1 MSLQDTFEQLQSFDF
16 NDLDV
21 NNIGSWPRAIKI
33 ILMLLVFSI
42 ALGGGYYYY
51 LTDKQSLL
59 ARAESKEQNLRN
71 DYGKKAAQAVNL
83 DAYRAQ
89 KIQMENTFG
98 ALVKQLPSDTEVPGL
113 LEDITRTA
121 IDNDLT
127 IESIDLAPEKVTEFY
142 AELPIDITVEG
153 DYHKI
158 GSFVSGVANL
168 SRIVTL
174 HDFNIVP
181 AGSVQNLKMNI
192 RAKTYRYLD
201 DNEDG

>member
-1 MSLQDTFEQLQSFDF
+1 MALQDTIDQLQSFDF
-16 NDLDV
+16 NDLDL
-21 NNIGSWPRAIKI
+21 NNIGTWPTPIKL
-33 ILMLLVFSI
+33 ILMLVVFLLV
-42 ALGGGYYYY
+42 LGGGYYYY
-51 LTDKQSLL
+51 LTDKQTILEQ
-59 ARAESKEQNLRN
+59 AESKELSLKN
-71 DYGKKAAQAVNL
+71 DYEKKSSQAANL
-83 DAYRAQ
+83 EAYRDQ

-127 IESIDLAPEKVTEFY
+127 IESIDLGAERVTEFY

-174 HDFNIVP
+174 HDFNISP

-192 RAKTYRYLD
+192 RAKTYRYLND
-201 DNEDG
+201 EEG

>member
-42 ALGGGYYYY
+42 VLGVGYYYY

-98 ALVKQLPSDTEVPGL
+98 ALIKQLPSDTEVPGL

>member
-1 MSLQDTFEQLQSFDF
+1 
-16 NDLDV
+16 
-21 NNIGSWPRAIKI
+21 
-33 ILMLLVFSI
+33 
-42 ALGGGYYYY
+42 
-51 LTDKQSLL
+51 
-59 ARAESKEQNLRN
+59 
-71 DYGKKAAQAVNL
+71 
-83 DAYRAQ
+83 
-89 KIQMENTFG
+89 MENTFG

-127 IESIDLAPEKVTEFY
+127 IESIDLAQERITEFY
-142 AELPIDITVEG
+142 AELPIDIIVEG

-174 HDFNIVP
+174 HDFNITP
-181 AGSVQNLKMNI
+181 SGSVQNLTMNI

-201 DNEDG
+201 DEED

>member
-1 MSLQDTFEQLQSFDF
+1 MALQDTLEQLQSFDF
-16 NDLDV
+16 NDLDL
-21 NNIGSWPRAIKI
+21 NNIGTWPTPIKL
-33 ILMLLVFSI
+33 ILMLVVFSLV
-42 ALGGGYYYY
+42 LGGGYYYY
-51 LTDKQSLL
+51 LTDKQTVLEQ
-59 ARAESKEQNLRN
+59 AETKEQSLKN
-71 DYGKKAAQAVNL
+71 DYEKKSAQAANL
-83 DAYRAQ
+83 EAYREQ

-98 ALVKQLPSDTEVPGL
+98 ALVKQLPSETEVPGL

-127 IESIDLAPEKVTEFY
+127 IESIDLGTERVTEFY

-174 HDFNIVP
+174 HDFNISP

-201 DNEDG
+201 DEEG

>member
-1 MSLQDTFEQLQSFDF
+1 MALQDTLEQLQSFDF
-16 NDLDV
+16 NDLDL
-21 NNIGSWPRAIKI
+21 NNIGTWPTPIKL
-33 ILMLLVFSI
+33 ILMLVVFSLV
-42 ALGGGYYYY
+42 LGGGYYYY
-51 LTDKQSLL
+51 LTDKQTVLEQ
-59 ARAESKEQNLRN
+59 AETKEQSLKN
-71 DYGKKAAQAVNL
+71 DYEKKSSQAANL
-83 DAYRAQ
+83 EAYREQ

-98 ALVKQLPSDTEVPGL
+98 ALVKQLPSETEVPGL

-127 IESIDLAPEKVTEFY
+127 IESIDLGAERVTEFY

-174 HDFNIVP
+174 HDFNISP

-201 DNEDG
+201 DEEG

>member
-1 MSLQDTFEQLQSFDF
+1 MALQDTLEQLQSFDF
-16 NDLDV
+16 NELDL
-21 NNIGSWPRAIKI
+21 NNIGTWPTPIKL
-33 ILMLLVFSI
+33 ILMLVVFSLV
-42 ALGGGYYYY
+42 LGGGYYYY
-51 LTDKQSLL
+51 LTDKQTVLEQ
-59 ARAESKEQNLRN
+59 AETKEQSLKN
-71 DYGKKAAQAVNL
+71 DYEKKSAQAANL
-83 DAYRAQ
+83 EAYREQ

-98 ALVKQLPSDTEVPGL
+98 ALVKQLPSETEVPGL

-127 IESIDLAPEKVTEFY
+127 IESIDLGAERVTEFY

-174 HDFNIVP
+174 HDFNISP

-201 DNEDG
+201 DEEG

>member
-1 MSLQDTFEQLQSFDF
+1 MALQHTLEQLQSFDF
-16 NDLDV
+16 NDLDL
-21 NNIGSWPRAIKI
+21 NNIGTWPTPIKL
-33 ILMLLVFSI
+33 ILMLVVFSLV
-42 ALGGGYYYY
+42 LGGGYYYY
-51 LTDKQSLL
+51 LTDKQTVLEQ
-59 ARAESKEQNLRN
+59 AETKEQSLKN
-71 DYGKKAAQAVNL
+71 DYEKKSAQAANL
-83 DAYRAQ
+83 EAYREQ

-98 ALVKQLPSDTEVPGL
+98 ALVKQLPSETEVPGL

-127 IESIDLAPEKVTEFY
+127 IESIDLGAERVTEFY

-174 HDFNIVP
+174 HDFNITP

-201 DNEDG
+201 DEEG

>member
-1 MSLQDTFEQLQSFDF
+1 MALQDTLEQLQSFDF
-16 NDLDV
+16 NDLDL
-21 NNIGSWPRAIKI
+21 NNIGTWPTPIKL
-33 ILMLLVFSI
+33 ILMLLVFLLV
-42 ALGGGYYYY
+42 LGGGYYYY
-51 LTDKQSLL
+51 LTDKQAVLEKAAAQELSL
-59 ARAESKEQNLRN
+59 KN
-71 DYGKKAAQAVNL
+71 DYEKKSSQAANL
-83 DAYRAQ
+83 EAYRDQ

-127 IESIDLAPEKVTEFY
+127 IESIDLAAERVTEFY

-174 HDFNIVP
+174 HDFNISP
-181 AGSVQNLKMNI
+181 SGSVQNLKMNI

-201 DNEDG
+201 DEEG

>member
-21 NNIGSWPRAIKI
+21 NNIGSWPGVIKI

-42 ALGGGYYYY
+42 VLGGGYYYY
-51 LTDKQSLL
+51 LTDKQTLL

-71 DYGKKAAQAVNL
+71 DYEKKAAQAVNL

-89 KIQMENTFG
+89 KIQMEKTFG

-201 DNEDG
+201 DNEEG

>member
-1 MSLQDTFEQLQSFDF
+1 MALQDTLEQLQSFDF
-16 NDLDV
+16 NDLDL
-21 NNIGSWPRAIKI
+21 NNIGTWPTPIKL
-33 ILMLLVFSI
+33 ILMLVVFSLV
-42 ALGGGYYYY
+42 LGGGYYYY
-51 LTDKQSLL
+51 LTDKQTVLEQ
-59 ARAESKEQNLRN
+59 AETKEQSLKN
-71 DYGKKAAQAVNL
+71 DYEKKSAQAANL
-83 DAYRAQ
+83 EAYREQ

-98 ALVKQLPSDTEVPGL
+98 ALVKQLPSETEVPGL

-127 IESIDLAPEKVTEFY
+127 IESIDLGAERITEFY

-174 HDFNIVP
+174 HDFNISP

-201 DNEDG
+201 DEEG

>member
-1 MSLQDTFEQLQSFDF
+1 MALQDTLEQLQSFDF
-16 NDLDV
+16 NALDL
-21 NNIGSWPRAIKI
+21 NNIGTWPTPIKL
-33 ILMLLVFSI
+33 ILMLLVFLLV
-42 ALGGGYYYY
+42 LGGGYFYY
-51 LTDKQSLL
+51 LTDKQTVLEQ
-59 ARAESKEQNLRN
+59 AEAQEVNLKN
-71 DYGKKAAQAVNL
+71 DYEKKSSQAANL
-83 DAYRAQ
+83 EAYRDQ

-127 IESIDLAPEKVTEFY
+127 IESIDLGAERVTEFY

-174 HDFNIVP
+174 HDFNISP
-181 AGSVQNLKMNI
+181 SGSVQNLKMNI
-192 RAKTYRYLD
+192 RAKTYRYLND
-201 DNEDG
+201 EEG

>member
-1 MSLQDTFEQLQSFDF
+1 MALQDTLEQLQSFDF
-16 NDLDV
+16 NDLDL
-21 NNIGSWPRAIKI
+21 NNIGTWPTPIKL
-33 ILMLLVFSI
+33 ILMLVVFSLV
-42 ALGGGYYYY
+42 LGGGYYYY
-51 LTDKQSLL
+51 LTDKQTVLEQ
-59 ARAESKEQNLRN
+59 AETKEQSLKN
-71 DYGKKAAQAVNL
+71 DYEKKSAQAANL
-83 DAYRAQ
+83 EAYRAQ

-127 IESIDLAPEKVTEFY
+127 IESIDLGAERITEFY

-174 HDFNIVP
+174 HDFNISP

-201 DNEDG
+201 DEEG

>member
-21 NNIGSWPRAIKI
+21 NNIGSWPRVIKI

-42 ALGGGYYYY
+42 VLGGGYYYY
-51 LTDKQSLL
+51 LTDKQTLL

-71 DYGKKAAQAVNL
+71 DYEKKAAQAVNL

-89 KIQMENTFG
+89 KIQMEKTFG
-98 ALVKQLPSDTEVPGL
+98 ALIKQLPSDTEVPGL

-127 IESIDLAPEKVTEFY
+127 IESIDLAAEKITEFY

-192 RAKTYRYLD
+192 RAKTYRYLGD
-201 DNEDG
+201 DEEG

>member
-1 MSLQDTFEQLQSFDF
+1 MALQDTLEQLQSFDF
-16 NDLDV
+16 NELDL
-21 NNIGSWPRAIKI
+21 NNIGTWPTPIKL
-33 ILMLLVFSI
+33 ILMLLVFLLV
-42 ALGGGYYYY
+42 LGGGYFYY
-51 LTDKQSLL
+51 LTDKQAVLEQ
-59 ARAESKEQNLRN
+59 AEANEVNLKN
-71 DYGKKAAQAVNL
+71 DYEKKSSQAANL
-83 DAYRAQ
+83 EAYRDQ
-89 KIQMENTFG
+89 KIQMENTLG

-127 IESIDLAPEKVTEFY
+127 IESIDLGSERVTEFY

-174 HDFNIVP
+174 HDFNISP
-181 AGSVQNLKMNI
+181 SGSVQNLKMNI
-192 RAKTYRYLD
+192 RAKTYRYLND
-201 DNEDG
+201 EEG

>member
-16 NDLDV
+16 NELDV
-21 NNIGSWPRAIKI
+21 NNIGAWPGAIKV

-42 ALGGGYYYY
+42 VLGGGYYYY
-51 LTDKQSLL
+51 LTDKQTMLE
-59 ARAESKEQNLRN
+59 RAETKEQNLRN
-71 DYGKKAAQAVNL
+71 DYEKKAAQAVNL
-83 DAYRAQ
+83 DAYRDQ
-89 KIQMENTFG
+89 KTQMENTFG

-127 IESIDLAPEKVTEFY
+127 IESIDLGSENITEFY

-174 HDFNIVP
+174 HDFTIAP
-181 AGSVQNLKMNI
+181 SGSVQNLKMNI

-201 DNEDG
+201 DEDD

>member
-1 MSLQDTFEQLQSFDF
+1 MALQDTLEQLQSFDF
-16 NDLDV
+16 NDLDL
-21 NNIGSWPRAIKI
+21 NNIGTWPTPIKL
-33 ILMLLVFSI
+33 ILMLVVFSLV
-42 ALGGGYYYY
+42 LGGGYYYY
-51 LTDKQSLL
+51 LTDKQTVLEQ
-59 ARAESKEQNLRN
+59 AETKEQSLKN
-71 DYGKKAAQAVNL
+71 DYEKKSAQAANL
-83 DAYRAQ
+83 EAYRAQ

-98 ALVKQLPSDTEVPGL
+98 ALVKQLPSETEVPGL

-127 IESIDLAPEKVTEFY
+127 IESIDLGAERITEFY

-174 HDFNIVP
+174 HDFNISP

-201 DNEDG
+201 DEEG

>member
-1 MSLQDTFEQLQSFDF
+1 MALQDTLEQLQSFDF
-16 NDLDV
+16 NDLDL
-21 NNIGSWPRAIKI
+21 NNIGTWPTPIKL
-33 ILMLLVFSI
+33 ILMLVVFSLV
-42 ALGGGYYYY
+42 LGGGYYYY
-51 LTDKQSLL
+51 LTDKQTVLEQ
-59 ARAESKEQNLRN
+59 AETKEQSLKN
-71 DYGKKAAQAVNL
+71 DYEKKSAQAANL
-83 DAYRAQ
+83 EAYREQ

-98 ALVKQLPSDTEVPGL
+98 ALVKQLPSETEVPGL

-127 IESIDLAPEKVTEFY
+127 IESIDLGAERVTEFY

-174 HDFNIVP
+174 HDFNISP

-201 DNEDG
+201 DEEG

>member
-1 MSLQDTFEQLQSFDF
+1 ME
-16 NDLDV
+16 
-21 NNIGSWPRAIKI
+21 
-33 ILMLLVFSI
+33 
-42 ALGGGYYYY
+42 
-51 LTDKQSLL
+51 
-59 ARAESKEQNLRN
+59 
-71 DYGKKAAQAVNL
+71 
-83 DAYRAQ
+83 AYRAQ

-98 ALVKQLPSDTEVPGL
+98 ALVKQLPSETEVPGL

-127 IESIDLAPEKVTEFY
+127 IESIDLGAERVTEFY

-174 HDFNIVP
+174 HDFNISP

-192 RAKTYRYLD
+192 RAKTYRYLND
-201 DNEDG
+201 EEG